1 MPRNLIRF
9 DVRVATSAAIE
20 EVTAQVASALGCT
33 FRKGRVEQ
41 VPSMVA
47 ELFGLTIS
55 IQPWRGLGERPIFRV
70 RGQILDPRWVEG
82 ADREEWQSHSI
93 DISAYVADLLSLTT
107 SFNWYLPSEEER
119 SAERDF
125 GARLDDAY

>member
-20 EVTAQVASALGCT
+20 EVAAQVAAALSCT
-33 FRKGRVEQ
+33 FREGRVEQ

-47 ELFGLTIS
+47 ELFGLSIS
-55 IQPWRGLGERPIFRV
+55 IQPWRGLGDRPILRV
-70 RGQILDPRWVEG
+70 RSRILDPRWVEG
-82 ADREEWQSHSI
+82 ADQEGRQSHST

-107 SFNWYLPSEEER
+107 SFDWHLPSDEER